1 MCIIHGSVVQRSA
14 VQCGA
19 GAGYQKRHQIVGA
32 RRQTLRD
39 VTLPPTGR
47 PRETFLEADLQV
59 LLICHRDNSC
69 ECFPQMALNIDIWAD
84 IFLSP

>member
-1 MCIIHGSVVQRSA
+1 MDVHYTWQCSA
-14 VQCGA
+14 VQEPCIRKA
-19 GAGYQKRHQIVGA
+19 SDRGA

-39 VTLPPTGR
+39 VNLPPTGR

-84 IFLSP
+84 IFLFP